1 MRRSAKILILGEIIK
16 KFPMSVATMSRKTKK
31 AYLRLCPEKLKK
43 NSGSKGWRKKSKFT
57 NLFNPV
63 LPSAANMRRS
73 AKILILGEII
83 KKNSYERRDYE
94 SEDEKS
100 LS

>member
-1 MRRSAKILILGEIIK
+1 
-16 KFPMSVATMSRKTKK
+16 MSRKTKK

-43 NSGSKGWRKKSKFT
+43 NSGSKGWRKLKFT

-73 AKILILGEII
+73 AKILILISEEII
-83 KKNSYERRDYE
+83 RKISYDRRDYE
-94 SEDEKS
+94 SVDEKS
-100 LS
+100 LSQAMSRKTKEEIRQ